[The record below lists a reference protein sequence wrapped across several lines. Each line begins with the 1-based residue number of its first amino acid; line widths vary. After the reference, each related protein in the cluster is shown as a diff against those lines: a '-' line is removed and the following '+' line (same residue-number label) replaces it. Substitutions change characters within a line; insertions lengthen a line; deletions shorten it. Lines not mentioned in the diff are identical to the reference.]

1 MNSLVVPIVFS
12 FDRNLVFPACVCFSS
27 LLSNAKETTFY
38 DIYVMFPARDE
49 CDFTVFDRLKERYS
63 NFRISII
70 RVDKLFENAFEI
82 RGVTTPTYYRLAIP
96 ELFPQFDKVI
106 YADVDMIFRQD
117 LAEIYQTNLENNYIA
132 ATYDLGMNLIEGW
145 KQYVQALPEL
155 VPGEYIQAG
164 FLIMNCQLLRKE
176 KVIEQFKLYAK
187 RKFKFQDQDI
197 LNICCKGRIKIL
209 PWHCNMTD
217 YAFSFINE
225 NPELLTEKYANSDV
239 NEAKRIGN
247 LHFNGHKPWKKF
259 SVNFDIWWEYYRK
272 SPFFDEKYY
281 YQFYRE
287 RLNIF
292 DQLSLW
298 KRIKMV
304 IRYFVYGRRD
314 Y

>member
-1 MNSLVVPIVFS
+1 MNSQVVPIVFS

-27 LLSNAKETTFY
+27 LLLNAKETTFY

-117 LAEIYQTNLENNYIA
+117 LAEVYQTNLENNYIA

-164 FLIMNCQLLRKE
+164 FLIMNCQLLRKG
-176 KVIEQFKLYAK
+176 KV
-187 RKFKFQDQDI
+187 
-197 LNICCKGRIKIL
+197 
-209 PWHCNMTD
+209 T
-217 YAFSFINE
+217 
-225 NPELLTEKYANSDV
+225 
-239 NEAKRIGN
+239 
-247 LHFNGHKPWKKF
+247 
-259 SVNFDIWWEYYRK
+259 
-272 SPFFDEKYY
+272 
-281 YQFYRE
+281 
-287 RLNIF
+287 
-292 DQLSLW
+292 
-298 KRIKMV
+298 
-304 IRYFVYGRRD
+304 
-314 Y
+314 

>member
-1 MNSLVVPIVFS
+1 MNSQVVPIVFS

-132 ATYDLGMNLIEGW
+132 ATYDLGMNLIEGG
-145 KQYVQALPEL
+145 KQYVQSLPEL
-155 VPGEYIQAG
+155 VSGEYIQAG

-217 YAFSFINE
+217 YTFSFINE

-272 SPFFDEKYY
+272 SPFFDAK
-281 YQFYRE
+281 FYFDFFYS
-287 RLNIF
+287 RLNEY
-292 DQLSLW
+292 DLLPLW
-298 KRIKMV
+298 KRIKIL
-304 IRYFVYGRRD
+304 IRYFVYGRKSM
-314 Y
+314 